1 MNSTSPSSQAARAA
15 AVGSKPTSAAP
26 ADPGPGT
33 IAADRDRLTEDLNR
47 LRADFGSLKDSL
59 ARLLSQVGGEAAKS
73 VRNVQQSVASQVGS
87 TASGIADAGSELA
100 SSAKAQAKT
109 LASELEGI
117 ARRNPLGT
125 IAGALVIGVIIGMM
139 SRGRD

>member
-1 MNSTSPSSQAARAA
+1 MNSTNPSSPAAR
-15 AVGSKPTSAAP
+15 SAASGTAAS
-26 ADPGPGT
+26 ADT
-33 IAADRDRLTEDLNR
+33 ARDSLSEDMNR
-47 LRADFGSLKDSL
+47 LRADFVSLKDSL
-59 ARLLSQVGGEAAKS
+59 ARLVSQVGGEAAKS

-100 SSAKAQAKT
+100 ASAKTQAKT
-109 LASELEGI
+109 IVSELEGM

-125 IAGALVIGVIIGMM
+125 LAGALVIGVIIGMM

>member
-1 MNSTSPSSQAARAA
+1 MNSTNPSSQTARSGTAGAA
-15 AVGSKPTSAAP
+15 APVDTA
-26 ADPGPGT
+26 
-33 IAADRDRLTEDLNR
+33 RDSLSEDMHR
-47 LRADFGSLKDSL
+47 LRADFVSLKDSL
-59 ARLLSQVGGEAAKS
+59 ARLVSQVGGEAAKS

-100 SSAKAQAKT
+100 ASAKAQAKT
-109 LASELEGI
+109 FASELEGI

-125 IAGALVIGVIIGMM
+125 IAGAVVIGVIIGMM

>member
-1 MNSTSPSSQAARAA
+1 MNSTNPSSPAARSAA
-15 AVGSKPTSAAP
+15 AGAAASA
-26 ADPGPGT
+26 D
-33 IAADRDRLTEDLNR
+33 AARDSLSEDMNR
-47 LRADFGSLKDSL
+47 LRADFVSLKDSL
-59 ARLLSQVGGEAAKS
+59 ARLVSQVGGEAAKS

-125 IAGALVIGVIIGMM
+125 IAGALVIGVIIGMI